1 MTTFMFIYVNTF
13 SEPVAYLLIKTF
25 ETILTSSLSDFVKT
39 FYKNNKLQAH
49 IKIEVIIAFS
59 TVMSLLFRE
68 LLEILNPPRLICKK
82 ISRFSFQQ
90 KPIIGA

>member
-1 MTTFMFIYVNTF
+1 MTTFMFIYVNAF
-13 SEPVAYLLIKTF
+13 SEPMAYLLIKTF

-39 FYKNNKLQAH
+39 FYKNNKLQAY

-68 LLEILNPPRLICKK
+68 LLEILNPSSANL
-82 ISRFSFQQ
+82 
-90 KPIIGA
+90 